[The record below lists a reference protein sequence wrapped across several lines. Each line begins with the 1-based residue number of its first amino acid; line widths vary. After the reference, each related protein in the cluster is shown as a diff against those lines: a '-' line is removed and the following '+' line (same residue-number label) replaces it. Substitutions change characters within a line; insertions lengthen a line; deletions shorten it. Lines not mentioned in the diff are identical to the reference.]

1 MNIHLFPKKN
11 TKATIWSGGLTYEY
25 MIYPETAN
33 YSERNFVFRIS
44 SATIDKVPSEFTKFK
59 GYHRYLVMLDNGLD
73 IEVNKEKKSYEKYQI
88 MEFNSDDEVTSYTK
102 GTDFNWMV
110 SEKIGHH
117 KFQIA
122 NGNKNCNAQII
133 ILFSLDT
140 TIIKIN
146 DKPYDLEP
154 YDLLVIENQKR
165 ENIMLEFSNE
175 CLYGTLESL

>member
-1 MNIHLFPKKN
+1 MNISLFPKKD
-11 TKATIWSGGLTYEY
+11 TTATIWSGGLTYEY

-44 SATIDKVPSEFTKFK
+44 SATIYKAPSEFTKFK

-102 GTDFNWMV
+102 GIDFNWMV

-117 KFQIA
+117 KLQITQR
-122 NGNKNCNAQII
+122 NQNCNSQIVL
-133 ILFSLDT
+133 LFSLHT
-140 TIIKIN
+140 TVIKIN
-146 DKPYDLEP
+146 EKPYDLER
-154 YDLLVIENQKR
+154 YDLLVIENQKK
-165 ENIMLEFSNE
+165 ENIMLDFSNE
-175 CLYGTLESL
+175 CLYGILESL